1 MFNFFLHT
9 SLLQCDK
16 YALTLWRIH
25 DIIQSSN
32 YKTRK
37 IMRKSI
43 LMGLALV
50 AALAFVSCKSSE
62 SSYKK
67 AYEKAKAQEMAQ
79 TNTTDQVETAP
90 VTVAPVVTTPVS
102 TTAANTENDRQ
113 ERLTVMNGGTLKAF
127 NVVCGSFSSVDNAN
141 NLRNTLVAKGYSAQ
155 VAQNPETGMY
165 RVIAA
170 SFDDRASAVTS
181 RDQLRGTY
189 PDAWLLYRTY

>member
-1 MFNFFLHT
+1 
-9 SLLQCDK
+9 
-16 YALTLWRIH
+16 
-25 DIIQSSN
+25 
-32 YKTRK
+32 
-37 IMRKSI
+37 MRKSI

-67 AYEKAKAQEMAQ
+67 AYEKAKAQEMAR

-90 VTVAPVVTTPVS
+90 VTVTPVVTTTPV
-102 TTAANTENDRQ
+102 TTTPVANTENDRQ

-127 NVVCGSFSSVDNAN
+127 NVVCGSFSNVDNAN

-165 RVIAA
+165 RVIAS
-170 SFDDRASAVTS
+170 SFDDRASAVQS

>member
-1 MFNFFLHT
+1 
-9 SLLQCDK
+9 
-16 YALTLWRIH
+16 
-25 DIIQSSN
+25 
-32 YKTRK
+32 
-37 IMRKSI
+37 MRKSI

-79 TNTTDQVETAP
+79 AKVADQVETAP
-90 VTVAPVVTTPVS
+90 VSVTPVVTTPV

-127 NVVCGSFSSVDNAN
+127 NVVCGSFSNVDNAN
-141 NLRNTLVAKGYSAQ
+141 NLRNTLVGKGYSAQ

>member
-1 MFNFFLHT
+1 
-9 SLLQCDK
+9 
-16 YALTLWRIH
+16 
-25 DIIQSSN
+25 
-32 YKTRK
+32 
-37 IMRKSI
+37 MRKSI
-43 LMGLALV
+43 FMGLALV

-79 TNTTDQVETAP
+79 TKITDQVESAP
-90 VTVAPVVTTPVS
+90 VSVTPVVSTPV

-127 NVVCGSFSSVDNAN
+127 NVVCGSFSNVDNAN
-141 NLRNTLVAKGYSAQ
+141 NLRNTLVGKGYSAQ

-170 SFDDRASAVTS
+170 SFDDRASAVQS

>member
-1 MFNFFLHT
+1 
-9 SLLQCDK
+9 
-16 YALTLWRIH
+16 
-25 DIIQSSN
+25 
-32 YKTRK
+32 
-37 IMRKSI
+37 MRKSI
-43 LMGLALV
+43 FMGLALV

-79 TNTTDQVETAP
+79 TNTTDQVESAP
-90 VTVAPVVTTPVS
+90 VSVTPVVTTPV

-127 NVVCGSFSSVDNAN
+127 NVVCGSFSNVDNAN
-141 NLRNTLVAKGYSAQ
+141 NLRNTLVGKGYSAQ

-170 SFDDRASAVTS
+170 SFDDRASAIAS

>member
-1 MFNFFLHT
+1 MMGA
-9 SLLQCDK
+9 
-16 YALTLWRIH
+16 ALI
-25 DIIQSSN
+25 
-32 YKTRK
+32 
-37 IMRKSI
+37 
-43 LMGLALV
+43 

-67 AYEKAKAQEMAQ
+67 AYEKAKAQEMAS
-79 TNTTDQVETAP
+79 TSTTDQVETAP
-90 VTVAPVVTTPVS
+90 VTVTPVVTTPVVEPN
-102 TTAANTENDRQ
+102 TANDRQ

-127 NVVCGSFSSVDNAN
+127 SKVENAN
-141 NLRNTLVAKGYSAQ
+141 NLRNTLVSKGYSAQ

>member
-1 MFNFFLHT
+1 MKKNL
-9 SLLQCDK
+9 
-16 YALTLWRIH
+16 
-25 DIIQSSN
+25 
-32 YKTRK
+32 
-37 IMRKSI
+37 

-67 AYEKAKAQEMAQ
+67 AYEKAKAQEMAR

-90 VTVAPVVTTPVS
+90 VTVTPVVTTTPV
-102 TTAANTENDRQ
+102 TTPVEANTANDRQ

-127 NVVCGSFSSVDNAN
+127 NVVCGSFSNVDNAN
-141 NLRNTLVAKGYSAQ
+141 NLRNTLVTKGYSAQ

-165 RVIAA
+165 RVIAS
-170 SFDDRASAVTS
+170 SFDDRASAVQS